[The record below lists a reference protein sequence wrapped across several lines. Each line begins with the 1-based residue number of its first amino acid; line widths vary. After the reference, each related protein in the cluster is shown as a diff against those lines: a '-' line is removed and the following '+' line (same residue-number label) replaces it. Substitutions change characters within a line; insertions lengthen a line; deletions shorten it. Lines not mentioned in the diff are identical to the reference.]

1 MKSIMSLI
9 NADAVGIIFSN
20 DSKTKNIWKGIVSL
34 YYMVF
39 LRSWLVGIIKMTYV
53 R

>member
-9 NADAVGIIFSN
+9 NADAVGNIFSN
-20 DSKTKNIWKGIVSL
+20 DSRMKNIWKG
-34 YYMVF
+34 MVF

>member
-1 MKSIMSLI
+1 MSLI
-9 NADAVGIIFSN
+9 NADALGINFSN
-20 DSKTKNIWKGIVSL
+20 DSRTKNIWEGIVSSDCTI
-34 YYMVF
+34 F

>member
-9 NADAVGIIFSN
+9 NADAPGINFS
-20 DSKTKNIWKGIVSL
+20 DDTRTKNIWKGIVSL
-34 YYMVF
+34 DCTIV

>member
-1 MKSIMSLI
+1 MSLI
-9 NADAVGIIFSN
+9 NADALGINFSN
-20 DSKTKNIWKGIVSL
+20 DSRTKNIWKGIVSL
-34 YYMVF
+34 DYTIF